1 MIHNLIMD
9 TEFEREG
16 VFEAETDDDLPA
28 EIELPDVR
36 TESERAADEH
46 LEKLDSFFAQ
56 LQPGATL
63 LIERFQPSWCSGIL
77 EEITVSNESLTLD
90 YFIETWGGS
99 VLGVK
104 LRGAKG
110 RFSGGA
116 YKIPLHSYPPRVY
129 GEIITKSQVMDR
141 LRGTEKEIVP
151 AAPIQNNQP
160 MRPTSSAMDKL
171 LSALPAVIPVFLKYM
186 ETSAERRQR
195 EMLMM
200 MKMMN
205 PASAGVGS
213 IADITKMGT
222 ALAELQKTFGA
233 GAGAASGEIT
243 DFIPQALGILETLLV
258 KRQPDQPQQAAR
270 LSAAPAPP
278 NVRSLKKPSSVASSI
293 ADMRPQQAAHT
304 IIEALGSMSPD
315 NRSAAIQ
322 EFMGEYQRTMNG
334 SADEDDDGYEGT
346 ND

>member
-1 MIHNLIMD
+1 MD
-9 TEFEREG
+9 TDIEHEG
-16 VFEAETDDDLPA
+16 VFEAEEDDLPT
-28 EIELPDVR
+28 EIELPDIR
-36 TESERAADEH
+36 TESERTADEH
-46 LEKLDSFFAQ
+46 LEKIDQFFSQ

-77 EEITVSNESLTLD
+77 EEITISNEALTLD
-90 YFIETWGGS
+90 YFIDTWGGS

-116 YKIPLHSYPPRVY
+116 YKIPLHSYPPKVY
-129 GEIITKSQVMDR
+129 GEVITKSQVMDR
-141 LRGTEKEIVP
+141 LRGIEKEIVP
-151 AAPIQNNQP
+151 AAPVQNNQP
-160 MRPTSSAMDKL
+160 MRSTSSAMDKL

-186 ETSAERRQR
+186 ESSAERRQR

-205 PASAGVGS
+205 PASSGGVGS

-258 KRQPDQPQQAAR
+258 KRQPEQPQAAR

-334 SADEDDDGYEGT
+334 SADEDNDGYEGT

>member
-1 MIHNLIMD
+1 MD
-9 TEFEREG
+9 TDIEHEG
-16 VFEAETDDDLPA
+16 VFEAEEDDLPT
-28 EIELPDVR
+28 EIELPDIR
-36 TESERAADEH
+36 TESERTADEH
-46 LEKLDSFFAQ
+46 LEKIDQFFSQ

-77 EEITVSNESLTLD
+77 EEITVSNEALTLD
-90 YFIETWGGS
+90 YFIDTWGGS

-116 YKIPLHSYPPRVY
+116 YKIPLHSYPPKVY
-129 GEIITKSQVMDR
+129 GEVITKSQVMDR
-141 LRGTEKEIVP
+141 LRGTEKEIIP
-151 AAPIQNNQP
+151 AAPMQNNQP
-160 MRPTSSAMDKL
+160 MRSTSSAMDKL

-186 ETSAERRQR
+186 ESSAERRQR

-205 PASAGVGS
+205 PASSGGVGS

-222 ALAELQKTFGA
+222 ALAELQKTFGGA

-258 KRQPDQPQQAAR
+258 KRQPEQPQAAR

-334 SADEDDDGYEGT
+334 SAEDDDDGYEGT